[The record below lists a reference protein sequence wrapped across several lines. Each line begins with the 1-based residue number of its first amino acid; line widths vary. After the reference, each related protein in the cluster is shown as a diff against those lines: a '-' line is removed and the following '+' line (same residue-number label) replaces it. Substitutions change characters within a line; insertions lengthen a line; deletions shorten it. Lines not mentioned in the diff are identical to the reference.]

1 MQLKSMLVL
10 VCASGFVIGCL
21 GVTPVYAQKK
31 SVAEELIEVLEADG
45 KISKSKA
52 DELRQRAKVENE
64 AREAG
69 VEAFRRDPVKA
80 VKSDM
85 DWLNR
90 LSFSGDVRTRWEGI
104 YQDKGSSGQNSG
116 IARNRERFRLRLGVK
131 YKISDELEGGLRLV
145 SGDPGD
151 PISANQTT
159 GDLFTKKPINLDQA
173 YITFTPKN
181 SFSMLRNLEWAPFS
195 MTVGKFANPLFRP
208 RAGMNSEMI
217 WDDDLNPEGANET
230 FTFYNASEGF
240 LRKLQLHVAEWTVK
254 EAAKAA
260 DAWMIGGQFV
270 GNFALTPMMNLT
282 FGVADYNFVHPSL
295 IAFERNANA
304 SLKVTNG
311 VLLKDGTRIPGGVSL
326 SPSKKDA
333 KGNLIPFQDFLSGWN
348 IFNVNGQLDINT
360 GYAKW
365 PVGVFFDYA
374 KNVRAYNNKDT
385 AIFAGASVG
394 VLKDPGDWMFSAA
407 WGRLETESV
416 LSVFSYSDY
425 GRDGGTNVTGPIVRV
440 DYLLLPR
447 LTLTAKNHF
456 VSYIDRPA
464 KFSNSL
470 VNRFQL
476 DAVLA
481 F

>member
-1 MQLKSMLVL
+1 MRLRKRIISLLCVGGL
-10 VCASGFVIGCL
+10 AVGEW
-21 GVTPVYAQKK
+21 GVTPVCAQNK
-31 SVAEELIEVLEADG
+31 SVAEELIEILEADG
-45 KISKSKA
+45 KLTKSKA

-69 VEAFRRDPVKA
+69 VEAFRRDPVKN

-90 LSFSGDVRTRWEGI
+90 LSFFGDVRTRWEGI

-116 IARNRERFRLRLGVK
+116 IARNRERFRLRFGAK

-151 PISANQTT
+151 LISANQTT

-181 SFSMLRNLEWAPFS
+181 SFPLLRNLEWAPFA

-208 RAGMNSEMI
+208 RAGMISEMI

-230 FTFYNASEGF
+230 FTFYSAPEGL

-270 GNFALTPMMNLT
+270 GNFAITPTLNFTL
-282 FGVADYNFVHPSL
+282 GVADYNFVHPNL
-295 IAFERNANA
+295 LAFERNANS

-311 VLLKDGTRIPGGVSL
+311 VLLKDDTKVRGGFSL
-326 SPSKKDA
+326 SPGTGA
-333 KGNLIPFQDFLSGWN
+333 KAFKDFLSGWN

-360 GYAKW
+360 GYAQW
-365 PVGVFFDYA
+365 PVGVFFDYS
-374 KNVRAYNNKDT
+374 KNLRAYNNKDT

-394 VLKDPGDWMFSAA
+394 V
-407 WGRLETESV
+407 
-416 LSVFSYSDY
+416 
-425 GRDGGTNVTGPIVRV
+425 
-440 DYLLLPR
+440 
-447 LTLTAKNHF
+447 
-456 VSYIDRPA
+456 
-464 KFSNSL
+464 
-470 VNRFQL
+470 
-476 DAVLA
+476 
-481 F
+481 